1 MRFYCLSCGDR
12 VNYDIIKPKICPHCS
27 QSILGLGA
35 SVKNIKSPQGV
46 ENAPR
51 PQSTS
56 QLESPKAPAFSS
68 FHFELEE
75 ESELTPEV
83 KKLEIEPMRHA
94 PSNKVSF
101 ESMLQNEVSSMQ
113 RSNSSSFTKSNLPRE
128 RGDSSYS
135 MEEFQKEGGKGRVLR
150 GDNSPSVEE

>member
-35 SVKNIKSPQGV
+35 SVKNIKSPQGT

-51 PQSTS
+51 ALPTS
-56 QLESPKAPAFSS
+56 QLETVKTPAFSS
-68 FHFELEE
+68 FQFELEE
-75 ESELTPEV
+75 ESELIPEV
-83 KKLEIEPMRHA
+83 KKLEIEPMRRA

-113 RSNSSSFTKSNLPRE
+113 RSNSASFTKKNTPRE
-128 RGDSSYS
+128 RLDSNYS
-135 MEEFQKEGGKGRVLR
+135 MDDFQKEGGKGRVVR
-150 GDNSPSVEE
+150 GEDSPSVEE